1 MALTDIGEL
10 PSRGRVL
17 VDSTL
22 VIYFLYFLEGPRE
35 LAPRYAPFLERAGAD
50 DYDLIVTTVTL
61 AEVLTG
67 PLRTGTKPRPSA
79 QRCRSALT
87 APPTWR
93 LVDLTAVV
101 AHRAARVRARSK
113 LRLPDAVR
121 AATAPETS
129 SIGLVTRDRDFSS
142 FAALPERV
150 PVYG

>member
-1 MALTDIGEL
+1 ML
-10 PSRGRVL
+10 PS
-17 VDSTL
+17 S
-22 VIYFLYFLEGPRE
+22 YFLEGHRE
-35 LAPRYAPFLERAGAD
+35 FAPRYAPFLEHAGAD

-67 PLRTGTKPRPSA
+67 PLRTGDEALA

-87 APPTWR
+87 APPAWR

-101 AHRAARVRARSK
+101 AHRAARIRARSR
-113 LRLPDAVR
+113 LRPPDAVQ
-121 AATAPETS
+121 AATALETS

-142 FAALPERV
+142 FATLPERV

>member
-1 MALTDIGEL
+1 MEH
-10 PSRGRVL
+10 
-17 VDSTL
+17 
-22 VIYFLYFLEGPRE
+22 
-35 LAPRYAPFLERAGAD
+35 AGAD

-67 PLRTGTKPRPSA
+67 PLRRGDEALA
-79 QRCRSALT
+79 QRYRSALT

-101 AHRAARVRARSK
+101 AHRAARIRARSK
-113 LRLPDAVR
+113 LRLPDAVQ
-121 AATAPETS
+121 AATALETS